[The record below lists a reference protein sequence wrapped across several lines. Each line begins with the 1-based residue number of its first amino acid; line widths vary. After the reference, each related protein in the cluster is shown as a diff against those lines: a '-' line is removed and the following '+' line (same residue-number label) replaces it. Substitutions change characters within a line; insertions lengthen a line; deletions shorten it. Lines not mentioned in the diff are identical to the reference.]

1 MQLNCPLLCTIIL
14 SRCLRILSTCAL
26 TSFNYSRVVQV
37 SLKSLAEL
45 AAVQCTL
52 MPLRQFVDCTC
63 GQFALLGLQ
72 FSWTAQ
78 VNLTVS
84 VRQGG
89 RGRTESIESQF
100 SLNTVGCLENPSH
113 LQNILDVEIYSRCA
127 ILFCSTLD
135 VRPRTVATMPVS
147 SIRSCQRSSGGT
159 Q

>member
-1 MQLNCPLLCTIIL
+1 MFFVQLKYPLLCT
-14 SRCLRILSTCAL
+14 SCLRILSACAL
-26 TSFNYSRVVQV
+26 TSLNYSRVFQV

-78 VNLTVS
+78 VNVTVS

-89 RGRTESIESQF
+89 RGRTESIGSRFSQ
-100 SLNTVGCLENPSH
+100 NTFGCRENRSH
-113 LQNILDVEIYSRCA
+113 LQNILDVELYSRCA
-127 ILFCSTLD
+127 LLFGSTLD
-135 VRPRTVATMPVS
+135 VRPRAVATRPVS
-147 SIRSCQRSSGGT
+147 SIRICQRSSVGT